1 MEVISLLLLV
11 LAGIALW
18 LLNAPST
25 KGLFGEKKVQLAT
38 GLLLDSEQY
47 HRIDNVTLPIQ
58 NGTTQIDHVI
68 VSVYGVFVVET
79 KNMKGWIFGR
89 EDQRE
94 WTQTLYRKSYKFQNP
109 LRQNYLHVKALE
121 AVLRI
126 PSTSIRSV
134 VVFSGGAKFK
144 TEMPRNVTNISGLLG
159 YIRSFE
165 RPVFTREEC
174 ESFLERIEAARLS
187 PTAETGKSHVKGLKK
202 RFSAASEGICPRCG
216 GNLIVRVAKS
226 GSSVG
231 NKFIGCSG
239 YPKCKYTR
247 AVT

>member
-1 MEVISLLLLV
+1 LLG
-11 LAGIALW
+11 LAIW
-18 LLNAPST
+18 LFNVPST
-25 KGLFGEKKVQLAT
+25 KGFFGEKKVQLAT
-38 GLLLDSEQY
+38 GLLLDGEQY
-47 HRIDNVTLPIQ
+47 HRVDNVTLPIQ

-68 VSVYGVFVVET
+68 VSVYGIFVVET
-79 KNMKGWIFGR
+79 KNMKGWIFGG

-94 WTQTLYRKSYKFQNP
+94 WTQRLYRKSYRFQNP

-121 AVLRI
+121 EILRI

-134 VVFSGGAKFK
+134 VVFSGDAKFK
-144 TEMPRNVTNISGLLG
+144 TQMPSNVTHISGLLR
-159 YIRSFE
+159 YIRSFKH
-165 RPVFTREEC
+165 PVFSQEDC
-174 ESFLERIEAARLS
+174 QSILERIEAARLS

-216 GNLIVRVAKS
+216 GTLVVRAAK
-226 GSSVG
+226 GGPSVG
-231 NKFIGCSG
+231 NKFLGCSG

>member
-1 MEVISLLLLV
+1 MEVISFLLLV
-11 LAGIALW
+11 LVGLALW
-18 LLNAPST
+18 VLNSPSV
-25 KGLFGEKKVQLAT
+25 KGFFGEKKVQLAT
-38 GLLLDSEQY
+38 GLLLDGERYQ
-47 HRIDNVTLPIQ
+47 RIDNLTLPIQ

-79 KNMKGWIFGR
+79 KNMKGWIFGG

-121 AVLRI
+121 SLLRI
-126 PSTSIRSV
+126 PRTSIRSV
-134 VVFSGGAKFK
+134 VVFSGDAKFK
-144 TEMPRNVTNISGLLG
+144 TEMPRNVTHISGLLG

-165 RPVFTREEC
+165 HPVFTREEC
-174 ESFLERIEAARLS
+174 QSILERIELARLT
-187 PTAETGKSHVKGLKK
+187 PTAETSKHHVTGLKK

-216 GNLIVRVAKS
+216 GNLVVRVAKS
-226 GSSVG
+226 GPSVG
-231 NKFIGCSG
+231 NKFLGCSG
-239 YPKCKYTR
+239 YPKCKYTC